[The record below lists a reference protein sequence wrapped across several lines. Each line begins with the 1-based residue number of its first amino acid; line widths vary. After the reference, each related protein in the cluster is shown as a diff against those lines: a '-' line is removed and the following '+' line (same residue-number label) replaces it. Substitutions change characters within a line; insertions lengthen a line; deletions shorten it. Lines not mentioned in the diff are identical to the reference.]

1 MVEKESS
8 KKEKVLHT
16 RVSEDLEK
24 DLKSKATQL
33 GVSVSNLVRNTL
45 LNTMDLV
52 ENVVADGAR
61 VAGSAKDLTG
71 PDITQPQKNTI
82 VGWQELTLN
91 LNAVC
96 EQCNEILP
104 KGQKAGVGL
113 PMSQTPVVRC
123 LPCLPMAVASE
134 EQA

>member
-1 MVEKESS
+1 MVDKESP

-61 VAGSAKDLTG
+61 VAGSAKNLTD
-71 PDITQPQKNTI
+71 PEASQTPPPPI
-82 VGWQELTLN
+82 VGWQDLTLN
-91 LNAVC
+91 LNAIC
-96 EQCNEILP
+96 SQCNVILP
-104 KGQKAGVGL
+104 KGEKAAVAL
-113 PMSQTPVVRC
+113 PMAQPPLVIC
-123 LPCLPMAVASE
+123 LPCLSLKAAPPEGA
-134 EQA
+134 